1 MAYVA
6 PTPTSFKARFPEF
19 SALGNDYV
27 ALILVEAARSTDA
40 TWINQDDRA
49 AAEMYLAAHMMAV
62 EGRLIDAT
70 SGGGVNIT
78 GAVKRRK
85 VGDVETEF
93 AGTSVGGGGDGTSPY
108 STTSY
113 GRQWL
118 SLLKRNVLTTF
129 VV

>member
-70 SGGGVNIT
+70 SGGGVNVT

-93 AGTSVGGGGDGTSPY
+93 AGVASGGGGSSNPY
-108 STTSY
+108 LTTSY
-113 GRQWL
+113 GRQWW
-118 SLLKRNVLTTF
+118 SLLQRNVIAAF